1 MKTELQFL
9 LDLLLNHKLPKGTK
23 KLITDRIGEVE
34 NQIIPQPRNMLG
46 HQPVSPQI
54 VSSRM
59 PPPEFQAPTI
69 NMAPVP
75 GAVMPP
81 ADIDKQTGR
90 PVVATGNGTRG
101 PRKF

>member
-34 NQIIPQPRNMLG
+34 NNIIPQPALRA
-46 HQPVSPQI
+46 PV

-59 PPPEFQAPTI
+59 PPPDPLHTQFAPQVI
-69 NMAPVP
+69 PSA
-75 GAVMPP
+75 MPLP
-81 ADIDKQTGR
+81 KAEIDKETGR
-90 PVVATGNGTRG
+90 AMVPTGNGTRG